1 MVIRMIWL
9 QAIRGAK
16 NISQKKLSEISGVPC
31 RTIEDIEK
39 RGDCRVSTA
48 VKIAKAL
55 NVSLDVLVSGNVN
68 LCDLMEDGKND
79 RQ

>member
-1 MVIRMIWL
+1 M
-9 QAIRGAK
+9 
-16 NISQKKLSEISGVPC
+16 SGVPC

-68 LCDLMEDGKND
+68 LCDLMEDDKND